1 MEYTLI
7 AAINI
12 AIFIVLSMMLYVV
25 IIPSKKEFS
34 DYRKSRRILG
44 FAFMMIAVLGIIRL
58 IFKPEADKQYMDVCV
73 IILFSLVYNTLIFL
87 SFLYLIETSRPKRKV
102 VKKTTLWCAIICLIL
117 IICGTIFKEMRSLFK
132 ICISTIYLAST
143 IYIFTCCI
151 REYDKFTFQMNNIFD
166 VLPDMKWMPGMLWT
180 VFVLCFITTGS
191 FMYRPIFIITGV
203 ASSIIYSYLSMKIL
217 SFAPAN
223 INMARKSIETSDDS
237 AQTTVDTL
245 AEETKTE
252 PGKNTEPVAQ
262 KVETPAIKGYAKIA
276 HLVDKWVDEEKFTR
290 PETSIKEAA
299 SEMGTNA
306 NYLSGYINRELNTT
320 FAVWLNTLRV
330 EKSKEYLLSDERFSI
345 EECGSKVGYTSVYNY
360 SRWFKQITGD
370 NPSSFRKYHK
380 ASNMSR

>member
-1 MEYTLI
+1 MEHTLI
-7 AAINI
+7 AAVNI

-58 IFKPEADKQYMDVCV
+58 IFKPEADKQYMDICV

-102 VKKTTLWCAIICLIL
+102 VKKITLWCAIVCLVL
-117 IICGTIFKEMRSLFK
+117 IIIGTIFKSLQSILK
-132 ICISTIYLAST
+132 ICIASIYLGST
-143 IYIFTCCI
+143 IYIFTRSI

-166 VLPDMKWMPGMLWT
+166 VLPDIKWMPGMLWT
-180 VFVLCFITTGS
+180 VFILCFVTTGS
-191 FMYRPIFIITGV
+191 FMYRPMFIITGV
-203 ASSIIYSYLSMKIL
+203 ASSIIYSFLTMKLL

-223 INMARKSIETSDDS
+223 INLARKTIQTPKDYEENQEETPKEV
-237 AQTTVDTL
+237 VDPAPQITEL
-245 AEETKTE
+245 AE
-252 PGKNTEPVAQ
+252 Q
-262 KVETPAIKGYAKIA
+262 KVVAPAIKGYAKIA
-276 HLVDKWVDEEKFTR
+276 HLVDRWVDEERFIR
-290 PETSIKEAA
+290 PETNIKDAA

-306 NYLSGYINRELNTT
+306 NYLSGYIHRELNTT

-370 NPSSFRKYHK
+370 NPSSFRKNHK

>member
-1 MEYTLI
+1 MEHTLI
-7 AAINI
+7 AAVNI

-58 IFKPEADKQYMDVCV
+58 IFKPEADKQYMDICV

-102 VKKTTLWCAIICLIL
+102 VKKITLWCAIVCLIL
-117 IICGTIFKEMRSLFK
+117 IIIGTIFKSLQSILK
-132 ICISTIYLAST
+132 LCIASIYLGST
-143 IYIFTCCI
+143 IYIFTRSI

-166 VLPDMKWMPGMLWT
+166 VLPDIKWMPGMLWT
-180 VFVLCFITTGS
+180 VFILCFVTTIS
-191 FMYRPIFIITGV
+191 FMYRPMFIITGV
-203 ASSIIYSYLSMKIL
+203 ASVIIYSFLTMKLL

-223 INMARKSIETSDDS
+223 INLARKTI
-237 AQTTVDTL
+237 QTPKDYEENQ
-245 AEETKTE
+245 EETPKEVVDPAPQITE
-252 PGKNTEPVAQ
+252 PAEQ
-262 KVETPAIKGYAKIA
+262 KVVAPAIKGYAKIA
-276 HLVDKWVDEEKFTR
+276 HLVDRWVEEERFIR
-290 PETSIKEAA
+290 PETNIKDAA

>member
-1 MEYTLI
+1 MEHTLI
-7 AAINI
+7 AAVNI

-58 IFKPEADKQYMDVCV
+58 IFKPEADKQYIDICV

-102 VKKTTLWCAIICLIL
+102 VKKITLWCAIVCLIL
-117 IICGTIFKEMRSLFK
+117 IIIGTIFKSLQSILK
-132 ICISTIYLAST
+132 LCIASIYLGST
-143 IYIFTCCI
+143 IYIFTRSI

-166 VLPDMKWMPGMLWT
+166 VLPDIKWMPGMLWT
-180 VFVLCFITTGS
+180 VFILCFVTTIS
-191 FMYRPIFIITGV
+191 FMYRPMFIITGV
-203 ASSIIYSYLSMKIL
+203 ASVIIYSFLAMKLL

-223 INMARKSIETSDDS
+223 INLARKTIQTPKDYEENQEETPKEV
-237 AQTTVDTL
+237 VDPAPQITEL
-245 AEETKTE
+245 AE
-252 PGKNTEPVAQ
+252 Q
-262 KVETPAIKGYAKIA
+262 KVVAPAIKGYAKIA
-276 HLVDKWVDEEKFTR
+276 HLVDRWVEEERFIR
-290 PETSIKEAA
+290 PETNIKDAA

>member
-1 MEYTLI
+1 MEHTLI
-7 AAINI
+7 AAVNI

-58 IFKPEADKQYMDVCV
+58 IFKPEADKQYMDICV

-102 VKKTTLWCAIICLIL
+102 VKKITLWCAIVCLVL
-117 IICGTIFKEMRSLFK
+117 IIIGTIFKSLQSILK
-132 ICISTIYLAST
+132 ICIASIYLGST
-143 IYIFTCCI
+143 IYIFTRSI

-166 VLPDMKWMPGMLWT
+166 VLPDIKWMPGMLWT
-180 VFVLCFITTGS
+180 VFILCFVTTGS
-191 FMYRPIFIITGV
+191 FMYRPMFIITGV
-203 ASSIIYSYLSMKIL
+203 ASSIIYSFLTMKLL

-223 INMARKSIETSDDS
+223 INLARKTIQTPKDYEENQEETPKEV
-237 AQTTVDTL
+237 VDPAPQITEL
-245 AEETKTE
+245 AE
-252 PGKNTEPVAQ
+252 Q
-262 KVETPAIKGYAKIA
+262 KVVAPAIKGYAKIA
-276 HLVDKWVDEEKFTR
+276 HLVDRWVDEERFIR
-290 PETSIKEAA
+290 PETNIKDAA

-370 NPSSFRKYHK
+370 NPSSFRKNHK

>member
-1 MEYTLI
+1 MEHTLI
-7 AAINI
+7 AVINI

-58 IFKPEADKQYMDVCV
+58 IFKPEADKQYMDICV

-102 VKKTTLWCAIICLIL
+102 VKKITLWCAIVCLIL
-117 IICGTIFKEMRSLFK
+117 IIIGTIFKSQQSILK
-132 ICISTIYLAST
+132 LCIASIYLGST
-143 IYIFTCCI
+143 IYIFTRSI

-166 VLPDMKWMPGMLWT
+166 VLPDIKWMPGMLWT
-180 VFVLCFITTGS
+180 VFILCFVTTIS
-191 FMYRPIFIITGV
+191 FMYRPMFVITGV
-203 ASSIIYSYLSMKIL
+203 ASSIIYSFLTMKLL

-223 INMARKSIETSDDS
+223 INLARKTIQTPKDYEETPKEV
-237 AQTTVDTL
+237 VDPAPQITEL
-245 AEETKTE
+245 AE
-252 PGKNTEPVAQ
+252 Q
-262 KVETPAIKGYAKIA
+262 KVVAPAIKGYAKIA
-276 HLVDKWVDEEKFTR
+276 HLVDRWVEEERFIR
-290 PETSIKEAA
+290 PETNIKDAA

>member
-1 MEYTLI
+1 MEHTLI

-58 IFKPEADKQYMDVCV
+58 IFKPEADKQYMDICV

-102 VKKTTLWCAIICLIL
+102 VKKITLWCAIVCLVL
-117 IICGTIFKEMRSLFK
+117 IIIGTIFKSLQSILK
-132 ICISTIYLAST
+132 ICIASIYLGST
-143 IYIFTCCI
+143 IYIFTRSI

-166 VLPDMKWMPGMLWT
+166 VLPDIKWMPGMLWT
-180 VFVLCFITTGS
+180 VFILCFVTTIS
-191 FMYRPIFIITGV
+191 FMYRPMFIITGV
-203 ASSIIYSYLSMKIL
+203 ASSIIYSFLTMKLL

-223 INMARKSIETSDDS
+223 INLARKTIQTPKDYEENQEETPKEV
-237 AQTTVDTL
+237 VDPAPQITEL
-245 AEETKTE
+245 AE
-252 PGKNTEPVAQ
+252 Q
-262 KVETPAIKGYAKIA
+262 KVVAPAIKGYAKIA
-276 HLVDKWVDEEKFTR
+276 HLVDRWVEEERFIR
-290 PETSIKEAA
+290 PETNIKDAA

>member
-1 MEYTLI
+1 MEHTLI
-7 AAINI
+7 AVINI
-12 AIFIVLSMMLYVV
+12 AIFIVLSMMLDVV
-25 IIPSKKEFS
+25 IIPSNKEVS
-34 DYRKSRRILG
+34 DYRKSRRIVG

-58 IFKPEADKQYMDVCV
+58 IFKPEADKQYMDICV

-102 VKKTTLWCAIICLIL
+102 VKKITLWCAIVCLIL
-117 IICGTIFKEMRSLFK
+117 IIIGTIFKSQQSILK
-132 ICISTIYLAST
+132 LCIASIYLGST
-143 IYIFTCCI
+143 IYIFTRSI

-166 VLPDMKWMPGMLWT
+166 VLPDIKWMPGMLWT
-180 VFVLCFITTGS
+180 VFILCFVTTIS
-191 FMYRPIFIITGV
+191 FMYRPMFVITGV
-203 ASSIIYSYLSMKIL
+203 ASSIIYSFLTMKLL

-223 INMARKSIETSDDS
+223 INLARKTIQTPKDYEETPKEV
-237 AQTTVDTL
+237 VDPAPQITEL
-245 AEETKTE
+245 AE
-252 PGKNTEPVAQ
+252 Q
-262 KVETPAIKGYAKIA
+262 KVVAPAIKGYAKIA
-276 HLVDKWVDEEKFTR
+276 HLVDRWVEEERFIR
-290 PETSIKEAA
+290 PETNIKDAA

>member
-1 MEYTLI
+1 MEHTLI
-7 AAINI
+7 AVVNI
-12 AIFIVLSMMLYVV
+12 ASFIVLSMMLYVV

-44 FAFMMIAVLGIIRL
+44 FAFMMIAFLGIIRL
-58 IFKPEADKQYMDVCV
+58 IFKPEAEKQYMDICV
-73 IILFSLVYNTLIFL
+73 IILFSIVYNTLVFL
-87 SFLYLIETSRPKRKV
+87 SFLYLIETSRPKRKI
-102 VKKTTLWCAIICLIL
+102 VKKVTLWCAIVCLIL
-117 IICGTIFKEMRSLFK
+117 IIIGTIFKSLQSILK
-132 ICISTIYLAST
+132 LCIASIYLGST
-143 IYIFTCCI
+143 IYIFTRSI

-166 VLPDMKWMPGMLWT
+166 VLPDIKWMPGMLWT
-180 VFVLCFITTGS
+180 VFILCFVTTIS
-191 FMYRPIFIITGV
+191 FMYRPMFIITGV
-203 ASSIIYSYLSMKIL
+203 ASSIIYSFLTMKLL

-223 INMARKSIETSDDS
+223 INLARKTI
-237 AQTTVDTL
+237 QTPKDYEENQ
-245 AEETKTE
+245 EETPKEVVDPAPQITE
-252 PGKNTEPVAQ
+252 PAEQ
-262 KVETPAIKGYAKIA
+262 KVVAPAIKGYAKIA
-276 HLVDKWVDEEKFTR
+276 HLVDRWVEEERFIR
-290 PETSIKEAA
+290 PETNIKDAA

>member
-1 MEYTLI
+1 MEHTLI

-58 IFKPEADKQYMDVCV
+58 IFKPEADKQYMDICV

-102 VKKTTLWCAIICLIL
+102 VKKITLWCAIVCLIL
-117 IICGTIFKEMRSLFK
+117 IIIGTIFKSQQSILK
-132 ICISTIYLAST
+132 LCIASIYLGST
-143 IYIFTCCI
+143 IYIFTRSI

-166 VLPDMKWMPGMLWT
+166 VLPDIKWMPGMLWT
-180 VFVLCFITTGS
+180 VFILCFVTTIS
-191 FMYRPIFIITGV
+191 FMYRPMFIITGV
-203 ASSIIYSYLSMKIL
+203 ASSIIYSFLTMKLL

-223 INMARKSIETSDDS
+223 INLARKTIQTPKDYEENQEETPKEV
-237 AQTTVDTL
+237 VDPAPQITEL
-245 AEETKTE
+245 AE
-252 PGKNTEPVAQ
+252 Q
-262 KVETPAIKGYAKIA
+262 KVVAPAIKGYAKIA
-276 HLVDKWVDEEKFTR
+276 HLVDRWVEEERFIR
-290 PETSIKEAA
+290 PETNIKDAA